1 MTSRFEPN
9 LGGNWYV
16 IVQDCRPR
24 FADHNL
30 SIRVCMGRR
39 LELILM
45 CFIPEHAIDP
55 QSLFAIQYPLQFNS
69 FSPIILYA
77 NLWHI
82 FTYIVGTPGM
92 PKDFK
97 NTRRYKHGKRRFE
110 YADLN
115 KDGQLSIHE
124 FVYFLN
130 PEEGKHMRGSLVL
143 VSKLFLIQIKLDYE
157 ISNSLVN
164 IICLT

>member
-55 QSLFAIQYPLQFNS
+55 QSLFAIQYPFQFIFPHYLLCKFMAYFHIYRRNAGDAKGLQKHKT
-69 FSPIILYA
+69 LQ
-77 NLWHI
+77 
-82 FTYIVGTPGM
+82 
-92 PKDFK
+92 
-97 NTRRYKHGKRRFE
+97 TRKKT
-110 YADLN
+110 
-115 KDGQLSIHE
+115 I
-124 FVYFLN
+124 
-130 PEEGKHMRGSLVL
+130 
-143 VSKLFLIQIKLDYE
+143 
-157 ISNSLVN
+157 
-164 IICLT
+164 